1 MDFSRINVDS
11 YDKNTFGNCIKIQR
25 EELGLSIREVARRI
39 DISAAYLSDIEK
51 GNRYAPSKNN
61 VIEKLIKALNISKE
75 DEEYVYDMAYA
86 TRGCH
91 KNLIDYLSE
100 CKNARKFLRYAKELN
115 LTSDE
120 WQILF
125 NKLNEV
131 QDEKISKTLEY
142 KNSNI

>member
-1 MDFSRINVDS
+1 MDFSKIDVNS
-11 YDKNTFGNCIKIQR
+11 YDKNTFGKCIKKQR

-39 DISAAYLSDIEK
+39 NISAPYLSDIEK

-61 VIEKLIKALNISKE
+61 VIQKIIETLNISKE

-91 KNLIDYLSE
+91 KDLLDYLSY
-100 CKNARKFLRYAKELN
+100 CKEARKFLRCAKELN

-131 QDEKISKTLEY
+131 QSEETTKTLEY
-142 KNSNI
+142 KNSNN